1 LTNERY
7 RPLGVTLISI
17 LTVIGGIVFLGIGT
31 ILIVIGIGLGFI
43 ILGIVY
49 FVMAYGLWNGR
60 RWAWTITLIIS
71 GIGVIVGIA
80 SIIIGNFGSIISI
93 IINSAIIYYLYRPD
107 VKMFFGK

>member
-1 LTNERY
+1 MTNERY
-7 RPLGVTLISI
+7 RPLGVRLISI
-17 LTVIGGIVFLGIGT
+17 LTVIGGIAFLGIGT

-43 ILGIVY
+43 ILGIAY

-80 SIIIGNFGSIISI
+80 SIIIGN
-93 IINSAIIYYLYRPD
+93 LD
-107 VKMFFGK
+107 Q